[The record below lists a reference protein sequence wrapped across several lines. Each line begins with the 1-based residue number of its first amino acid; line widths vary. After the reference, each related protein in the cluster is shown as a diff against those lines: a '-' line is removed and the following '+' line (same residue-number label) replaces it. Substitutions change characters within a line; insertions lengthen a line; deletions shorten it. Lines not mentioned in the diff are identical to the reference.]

1 MTLNDCDL
9 NTSAHAAPASRLLMT
24 SATRAIGRHLEDW
37 RSKQSLVTQN
47 GGI

>member
-24 SATRAIGRHLEDW
+24 STTRAIGRHLEDW
-37 RSKQSLVTQN
+37 SSEQSLVTHN
-47 GGI
+47 GEI